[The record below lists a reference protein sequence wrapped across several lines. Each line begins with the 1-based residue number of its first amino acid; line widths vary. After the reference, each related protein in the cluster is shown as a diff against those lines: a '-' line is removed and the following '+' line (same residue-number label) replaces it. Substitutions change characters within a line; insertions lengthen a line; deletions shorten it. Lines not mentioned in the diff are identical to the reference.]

1 MGQNLLKTLQI
12 EEEQL
17 PKNAI
22 SLRIVV
28 ISIMRIDLK
37 KTKQLIEEEQFSMM
51 ILSRKYFET
60 FTSIIQLHTEM
71 T

>member
-12 EEEQL
+12 EEERL

-22 SLRIVV
+22 SLRIVA

-51 ILSRKYFET
+51 I
-60 FTSIIQLHTEM
+60 
-71 T
+71 